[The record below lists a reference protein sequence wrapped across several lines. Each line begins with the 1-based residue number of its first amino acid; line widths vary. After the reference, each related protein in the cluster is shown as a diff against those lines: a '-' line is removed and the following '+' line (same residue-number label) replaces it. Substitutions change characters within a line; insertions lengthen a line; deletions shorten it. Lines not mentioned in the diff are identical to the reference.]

1 MINKKIIDKTL
12 HSESITILKNNY
24 ANQLIDTEYQTKID
38 SLPKSEI
45 DKYNNLKMIN
55 YQKLEKDK
63 ILKELRQKQI
73 ADEYLK
79 NRETVENTKLKL
91 IKDDKIPENFKN
103 IDFLM
108 DRHTKKKNLDDL
120 ERSIIKDQLK
130 SIDLSVLNSKKD
142 IVNKIKDNKQYVKYA
157 FENFKNELNRSIQLE
172 KDKRRNN
179 MSLLYMHEV
188 ENVRK
193 IIETKDNIDLQ
204 KQIGM
209 QIKVNQQNSMIIST
223 KLNKIGT
230 ITNNKNL
237 KLKQELD
244 SQEKHEN
251 FYKLNIKNQERK
263 N

>member
-1 MINKKIIDKTL
+1 
-12 HSESITILKNNY
+12 
-24 ANQLIDTEYQTKID
+24 
-38 SLPKSEI
+38 
-45 DKYNNLKMIN
+45 
-55 YQKLEKDK
+55 
-63 ILKELRQKQI
+63 
-73 ADEYLK
+73 
-79 NRETVENTKLKL
+79 
-91 IKDDKIPENFKN
+91 
-103 IDFLM
+103 
-108 DRHTKKKNLDDL
+108 
-120 ERSIIKDQLK
+120 
-130 SIDLSVLNSKKD
+130 
-142 IVNKIKDNKQYVKYA
+142 
-157 FENFKNELNRSIQLE
+157 
-172 KDKRRNN
+172 
-179 MSLLYMHEV
+179 MHEV